1 MFPLLLALVI
11 FALTYVFIITEWIN
25 KMTIVLLGGFL
36 IVICRI
42 MTQDLAYGYIDW
54 NVIFLLLGMMII
66 MGVVKETGFFQY
78 VAVKTAKLAKGDPVR
93 ILLLMFAVTASLS
106 AVLDNVTTVII
117 IIPINILIAT
127 ELGISPIPFI
137 MSQIMASNIGG
148 TATLIGDPPNIMIG
162 SATGLSF
169 MDFVFHLTPVIIVIS
184 AISMVILYFTFRKRM
199 KVSNERKA
207 RIMEYS
213 DKNLITNKPLLR
225 KSAFVIALLML
236 GFVLQEVIRLSS
248 STIAMTAALVLLI
261 MSNRKEVE
269 HIITTNI
276 DWVSLLFFM
285 GLFMIVGGLNEAGVM
300 SRAAP
305 ILVKLAQGNFKTA
318 TIGMVWVSGIL
329 SSVVGS
335 VPLVATMIP
344 LVKNMAVSFQT
355 VTLNPM
361 WWALALGSCLGG
373 NGTIVGAAANIVS
386 VGIAKK
392 NGYSI
397 SFWRFMQYSFLITFM
412 SLVVSTL
419 YIWLRYFF

>member
-225 KSAFVIALLML
+225 KSTFVIALLML